1 MAFGLAARLDESDDV
16 RREGDAQFG
25 TEGSRQLRIESRRQ
39 LAFLR
44 CRFLVTCFPTRLKP
58 VLTAPVYE
66 QEIGKMRS

>member
-44 CRFLVTCFPTRLKP
+44 CRFLV
-58 VLTAPVYE
+58 
-66 QEIGKMRS
+66 